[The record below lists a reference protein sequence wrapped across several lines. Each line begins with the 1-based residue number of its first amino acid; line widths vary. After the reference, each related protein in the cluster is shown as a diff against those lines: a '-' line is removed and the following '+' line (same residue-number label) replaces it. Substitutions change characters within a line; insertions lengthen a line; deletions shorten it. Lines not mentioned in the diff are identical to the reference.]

1 MKELSTTSYV
11 ILGLLG
17 VRPFTAYELARQMQ
31 RAVRFYWPRAE
42 RKLYE
47 EPKNLVAHGLA
58 RARPE
63 TTGRRPRT
71 VYTITPKGR
80 GALRRW
86 LSEPS
91 APAAMEFEGMMKVFF
106 AEQGS
111 KEQLLAGLRTIAAD
125 ADAVDGHLRAL
136 ARENVEVAP
145 PYPERLHVLALTFR
159 FHLEYAALVRRWADW
174 AEERVSQWPD
184 TTPSDTKRDE
194 GLAVYREA
202 LSEPSVP
209 RAGRVSP

>member
-42 RKLYE
+42 RKLYD

-58 RARPE
+58 RARQE

-80 GALRRW
+80 AALRRW

-111 KEQLLAGLRTIAAD
+111 TDQLLATLRAIAAD
-125 ADAVDGHLRAL
+125 AEAVERHLRAL
-136 ARENVEVAP
+136 ARENVEGTP
-145 PYPERLHVLALTFR
+145 PFPDRLHVLALTFR
-159 FHLEYAALVRRWADW
+159 FHLEYAALIRGWASW
-174 AEERVSQWPD
+174 AEACVSQWAD

-202 LSEPSVP
+202 LSEPPVQL
-209 RAGRVSP
+209 AGRAR

>member
-58 RARPE
+58 RARQE
-63 TTGRRPRT
+63 ATGRRPRT

-80 GALRRW
+80 AALRRW

-91 APAAMEFEGMMKVFF
+91 AAAAMEFEGMMKVFF
-106 AEQGS
+106 GEQGS
-111 KEQLLAGLRTIAAD
+111 KDQLLATLRTIAAE
-125 ADAVDGHLRAL
+125 ADAVDRHLRSL
-136 ARENVEVAP
+136 ARENEVAP
-145 PYPERLHVLALTFR
+145 PFPDRLHVLALTFR
-159 FHLEYAALVRRWADW
+159 FHLEYAALVRRWATW
-174 AEERVSQWPD
+174 AEERVSQWAD

-194 GLAVYREA
+194 GLSVYREA
-202 LSEPSVP
+202 L
-209 RAGRVSP
+209 AGTDGA